1 MMIPFRW
8 NTETTRRMT
17 TWSRTR
23 VNGDSPKTTSHRRSL
38 RRTRKNPV
46 PFLTVRDPLLPCALC
61 PSCSCLQL
69 TSRPPEHL
77 LEDTSVAPPLPRR
90 PPYMQSVYSGLVGA
104 IAWSEYRKALGNYH
118 EGQRR
123 QRQRRRVLRRLR
135 RDLWYTILSHKAR
148 RIRGVMEKR
157 RERAQNRRT
166 VEIKVPRDP
175 DYQGVERN
183 VNLWRQRRFW
193 RKVKLAAPGVVALRE
208 RVTLE
213 IEFVPSRDP
222 LSSGKDAK
230 YEIRWVRALHQI
242 HSTAPRNTDQSYIG

>member
-1 MMIPFRW
+1 
-8 NTETTRRMT
+8 
-17 TWSRTR
+17 
-23 VNGDSPKTTSHRRSL
+23 
-38 RRTRKNPV
+38 
-46 PFLTVRDPLLPCALC
+46 
-61 PSCSCLQL
+61 
-69 TSRPPEHL
+69 
-77 LEDTSVAPPLPRR
+77 
-90 PPYMQSVYSGLVGA
+90 MQSVYSGLVGA
-104 IAWSEYRKALGNYH
+104 IAWSEYRKALGHYH

-135 RDLWYTILSHKAR
+135 RDLWYTIMDHKEK

-157 RERAQNRRT
+157 RERTENRRT

-213 IEFVPSRDP
+213 IELVPSSNP
-222 LSSGKDAK
+222 LSRGKNAK
-230 YEIRWVRALHQI
+230 YEIRWVRALYQI
-242 HSTAPRNTDQSYIG
+242 HSTAPRSTDQSYIG